1 PVKSLTYNFLKINL
15 MTLKDKYLLIKIS
28 VFLIVLFT
36 IGIIGLILPIR
47 PTESQIEKRELEKF
61 PTFTIGTFWDGS
73 YFSQISTWY
82 ADSFPFRENLLSLNS
97 SFEELYGF
105 QDEQI
110 ISSNS
115 SSDETDS
122 DVTDNDEV
130 NNTEE
135 DENYVDAAIDEMP
148 ETSGDIYILGDTG
161 FSICYFDKSGGD
173 EYVEMID
180 KAQKKLDGI
189 ADIYTMLVPTSIGI
203 NLSDSVQQELNSS
216 DQKESMEYIYTGIEN
231 TNDKVKIID
240 IYDTLKKHNS
250 EYIYFRTDHHW
261 TALGAYYAYEE
272 FCSVKGITPTALED
286 YETME
291 FSDFLGSLYS
301 SSNQATSL
309 KNNPDTITAYIPT
322 STNDMVYVDASG
334 NEHQWKVIYDVSSY
348 SSSAKYSTF
357 VAGDQPFS
365 YIVNPKKNDGSACV
379 VIKESYG
386 NALIPFFVDHYEYV
400 YIVDY
405 RYFYKYDKYD
415 NSIYDLVV
423 DKNITDV
430 IFINNAEA
438 MCVSNKINAMSEMF
452 D

>member
-1 PVKSLTYNFLKINL
+1 MDNKGKNTKR
-15 MTLKDKYLLIKIS
+15 KYQTIKIS
-28 VFLIVLFT
+28 LFFIVLFIT
-36 IGIIGLILPIR
+36 GIIGLMLPIR
-47 PTESQIEKRELEKF
+47 PTQSQIEKRELEKF

-97 SFEELYGF
+97 SFEQLYGL
-105 QDEQI
+105 QSEQL
-110 ISSNS
+110 ISSNN

-122 DVTDNDEV
+122 EEIDDS
-130 NNTEE
+130 EE
-135 DENYVDAAIDEMP
+135 DEDYVDAAIDEMP
-148 ETSGDIYILGDTG
+148 ETSGDVYISGDTG
-161 FSICYFDKSGGD
+161 FSICYFDESGGD

-203 NLSDSVQQELNSS
+203 NLSDSIQQELNSAN
-216 DQKESMEYIYTGIEN
+216 QKEATEYIYTGIEN
-231 TNDKVKIID
+231 TNDKVNIID
-240 IYDTLKKHNS
+240 IYDTLKRHNS
-250 EYIYFRTDHHW
+250 EYLYFRTDHHW

-272 FCSVKGITPTALED
+272 FCEVKGITPTPLED
-286 YETME
+286 YETIE

-301 SSNQATSL
+301 SSNQASSL

-322 STNDMVYVDASG
+322 STNDMVYVDTAG
-334 NEHQWKVIYDVSSY
+334 NEQQWKIIYDVSSY
-348 SSSAKYSTF
+348 NSSTKYSTF
-357 VAGDQPFS
+357 VAGDQSFA
-365 YIVNPKKNDGSACV
+365 YIVNPSKEDGSSCV

-386 NALIPFFVDHYEYV
+386 NAFTPFLVDNYEYV

-405 RYFYKYDKYD
+405 RYFYKYDKYN

-423 DKNITDV
+423 DKNIQDV